1 MNNNIKNTFYFSG
14 YGHSSG
20 KFKISNKDIFSAIE
34 KSYLGG
40 FSESKILASK
50 NYDEYKKQNPNINA
64 FEYFAGHK
72 MGFHN
77 RHHVTPFPPTRKK
90 LYYAETSL
98 DLAVTAV
105 KNAIHDSGVH
115 PENFGAWFL
124 STVSPHEQAPGM
136 AASLKAH
143 FVRFKNQ
150 TPTFTLASGCA
161 GFNENLERA
170 KEYLIEHTEI
180 KHVIIVHAETM
191 SAFLTNRVKFVPF
204 VTFGDAASAIVLT
217 REDLPQNQGLQKL
230 VNFQDQK
237 MLDFV
242 GVDKNWNLYMD
253 DSVIKDRAIVNIQ
266 IAARKALELSNWSVD
281 EIDWFIPHQTGN
293 AILLPSADELGIP
306 HNKIFLEE
314 QHEYGNTSGA
324 TVAISLSML
333 NSLNKLKPGAKILSA
348 MAGVG
353 GNYGA
358 FTYVVPEKIK
368 SNSKNVYSSDL
379 SGKTVLVTGASGYL
393 GNAVS
398 IKLLQYGADCIL
410 HYNKNIPII
419 PDELKPKV
427 NFIKADFCNKTEING
442 LIKYI
447 EKHDVDYY
455 VNLAASL
462 TNHLKVNFLTP
473 FDIIKTLMLK
483 QPECIVNLG
492 HAAEDTLIPDL
503 KDYLGSI
510 SAFHGIL
517 ASASGEF
524 FSNKVRLVYYMPSIM
539 AGGISS
545 ETDAKQIFKFMMSV
559 GQEEALDVSI
569 TAEKIVKSLYI
580 PKVENVQNSYE
591 NLMIVRRD
599 GYKMEVDI

>member
-1 MNNNIKNTFYFSG
+1 MANNIKQSFYFSG
-14 YGHSSG
+14 YGHSAG
-20 KFKISNKDIFSAIE
+20 KFKISNSDIFTAIE

-40 FSESKILASK
+40 FSEDKILSSK
-50 NYDEYKKQNPNINA
+50 NYEAYHIDNPDTSA

-98 DLAVTAV
+98 DLAVIAV
-105 KNAIHDSGVH
+105 KNAIQDSGIH
-115 PENFGAWFL
+115 PEKFGAWFL

-170 KEYLIEHTEI
+170 KDYMIEHPEI
-180 KHVIIVHAETM
+180 DHVIIVHAETM

-204 VTFGDAASAIVLT
+204 VTFGDAASAIILS
-217 REDLPQNQGLQKL
+217 RGDFPQSRGLQKVL
-230 VNFQDQK
+230 NYQDQK

-266 IAARKALELSNWSVD
+266 IAASKVLEISNWSVD

-293 AILLPSADELGIP
+293 AILLPTADALGIP
-306 HNKIFLEE
+306 HKKVFLDE
-314 QHEYGNTSGA
+314 QHEFGNTSGA

-333 NSLNKLKPGAKILSA
+333 NSSNRLKPGAKILSA

-358 FTYVVPEKIK
+358 FTYVVPDREKAK
-368 SNSKNVYSSDL
+368 LKNVYESDL
-379 SGKTVLVTGASGYL
+379 EGKTVLVTGASGYL
-393 GNAVS
+393 GNAVAVQ
-398 IKLLQYGADCIL
+398 LLELGANCIL
-410 HYNKNIPII
+410 HYNTNVPIV
-419 PDELKPKV
+419 PECHKSRV
-427 NFIKADFCNKTEING
+427 YFIKADFCNESEIKSFIN
-442 LIKYI
+442 YI
-447 EKHDVDYY
+447 
-455 VNLAASL
+455 AASKINFFINAASNIE
-462 TNHLKVNFLTP
+462 NHKKVNFLTA
-473 FDIIKTLMLK
+473 FEIIKAVLLK
-483 QPECIVNLG
+483 QPECVINIG
-492 HAAEDTLIPDL
+492 NAAEDTLIPEL

-510 SAFHGIL
+510 SAYHGIL

-524 FSNKVRLVYYMPSIM
+524 FSKKVRLVYYMPSIM
-539 AGGISS
+539 NGGISKKVN
-545 ETDAKQIFKFMMSV
+545 AKQIFRFMMSV
-559 GQEEALDVSI
+559 GQEEALDLTI
-569 TAEKIVKSLYI
+569 TAKKIVKSLYI

-599 GYKMEVDI
+599 GYKLEVDI